1 MSTTSGEDVRTSQ
14 YMGFRLGEEDYAVPI
29 LRVKEI
35 IAYSP
40 VTHVPGMPAVVL
52 GVINLRGKVVPVV
65 DLAIKFGLP
74 RRPVTKWSCI
84 VIVEA
89 DMEGQRTE
97 VGILTDAVSQVLEL
111 APRDIQPPPA
121 FGTRLRVEF
130 LEGLGC
136 QEGGFVLLLNLDR
149 LLSVSELLA
158 VSMAVERAV

>member
-1 MSTTSGEDVRTSQ
+1 MSTTSGEDVVTSQ
-14 YMGFRLGEEDYAVPI
+14 YMGFRLGDEDYAVPI

-65 DLAIKFGLP
+65 DLATKFGMA

-97 VGILTDAVSQVLEL
+97 VGILTDAVSQVLDL
-111 APRDIQPPPA
+111 AARDIQPPPA
-121 FGTRLRVEF
+121 FGTRVRVDF
-130 LEGLGC
+130 LEGLGR

-149 LLSVSELLA
+149 LLSVPELLA
-158 VSMAVERAV
+158 ATLAAEQAA